1 MSEFPSDVTRPSEL
15 PGYSSAYPA
24 TEPDATQELPPFER
38 PPAPGP
44 VPGGPAEP
52 PPPPL
57 PPLAQPPLAAEPRAG
72 EPPPLPLPPLR
83 RRRRPSAVRNAVEWV
98 GIVVVALLAAFLI
111 KTFLI
116 QAFYIPSPSMVP
128 TLQVRDRVLVNKL
141 SYDLHPVHRGD
152 IVVFKRPPGEAASDP
167 TIKDLIKRVIGL
179 PGDVLE
185 ARDGVVYVNDH
196 PLKEPYLPAGAVT
209 LNLPR
214 MTVPQ
219 GQYFVMGDNRLDSKD
234 SRSFGPIPKNLIVG
248 RAFIKVWPLS
258 AIEFL

>member
-1 MSEFPSDVTRPSEL
+1 
-15 PGYSSAYPA
+15 
-24 TEPDATQELPPFER
+24 
-38 PPAPGP
+38 
-44 VPGGPAEP
+44 
-52 PPPPL
+52 
-57 PPLAQPPLAAEPRAG
+57 
-72 EPPPLPLPPLR
+72 
-83 RRRRPSAVRNAVEWV
+83 V

-152 IVVFKRPPGEAASDP
+152 IIVFKRPPAEGASDP

-179 PGDVLE
+179 PGDIIE
-185 ARDGVVYVNDH
+185 ERNGVVYINDH

-209 LNLPR
+209 LDLPR
-214 MTVPQ
+214 MTVPA

-234 SRSFGPIPKNLIVG
+234 SRSFGTIPKSLIVG